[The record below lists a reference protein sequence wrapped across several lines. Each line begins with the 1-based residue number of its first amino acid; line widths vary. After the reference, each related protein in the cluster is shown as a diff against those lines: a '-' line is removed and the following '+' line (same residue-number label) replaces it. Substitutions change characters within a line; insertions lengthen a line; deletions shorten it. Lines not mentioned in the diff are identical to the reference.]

1 MRRAVVARP
10 GVVDV
15 VDAPIPAITEN
26 QVLVRVLRFSPYG
39 TDIEIAAAREPRY
52 LRNSYP
58 IGFGVDFAGV
68 VEQVG
73 AAVERWSVGERV
85 TATGLPACG
94 TCRMCLAGRANLC
107 RGFIAGEF
115 PRQEV
120 AQEYIAVD
128 ASHLTRIPLGVDLD
142 DAAMLSGVMT
152 AVNGF
157 DLVRTESGEDCVVV
171 GLGAMGL
178 AAVAVA
184 VALGLRVI
192 GLGVGEENRR
202 MARELGCHKVIDV
215 PERNFPIRD
224 LVHEVLPDG
233 PSVVYESTCS
243 DWGIA
248 QSFEVCGYGGR
259 VALLGGGSLPVDG
272 WALIEREL
280 TVVGVRAAPNKE
292 KSLHLLEQASLDLK
306 PTIARRITLEE
317 LPVVFDGWI
326 NRTPD
331 RVRGRVMVDVS
342 NG

>member
-1 MRRAVVARP
+1 MRRAVIARP

-15 VDAPIPAITEN
+15 VDAPVPSITDS
-26 QVLVRVLRFSPYG
+26 QVLVRIVRFSPYG

-52 LRNSYP
+52 LRSSYP

-68 VEQVG
+68 VERVG
-73 AAVERWSVGERV
+73 AAVENWTVGDRV
-85 TATGLPACG
+85 TATGLPTCG
-94 TCRMCLAGRANLC
+94 KCRMCLAGRTNLC

-120 AQEYIAVD
+120 AQEYIAVE
-128 ASHLTRIPLGVDLD
+128 AAHLTRIPDGVDLD

-157 DLVRTESGEDCVVV
+157 DLVRTEKDEDCVVI

-184 VALGLRVI
+184 VALGCRVV
-192 GLGVGEENRR
+192 GVGVGEENRR
-202 MARELGCHKVIDV
+202 MARELGCHEIVDV

-224 LVHEVLPDG
+224 AVHELLPDG

-248 QSFEVCGYGGR
+248 QSFAVCGYGGR
-259 VALLGGGSLPVDG
+259 VALLGGGEVPVDG

-280 TVVGVRAAPNKE
+280 TVVGVRAAPNKD
-292 KSLHLLEQASLDLK
+292 KSLQLLAQGSVDLK

-317 LPVVFDGWI
+317 LPEVFDGWI

-331 RVRGRVMVDVS
+331 RVRGRVMVDVA

>member
-1 MRRAVVARP
+1 
-10 GVVDV
+10 
-15 VDAPIPAITEN
+15 
-26 QVLVRVLRFSPYG
+26 
-39 TDIEIAAAREPRY
+39 
-52 LRNSYP
+52 
-58 IGFGVDFAGV
+58 
-68 VEQVG
+68 
-73 AAVERWSVGERV
+73 
-85 TATGLPACG
+85 
-94 TCRMCLAGRANLC
+94 
-107 RGFIAGEF
+107 
-115 PRQEV
+115 
-120 AQEYIAVD
+120 
-128 ASHLTRIPLGVDLD
+128 
-142 DAAMLSGVMT
+142 
-152 AVNGF
+152 
-157 DLVRTESGEDCVVV
+157 
-171 GLGAMGL
+171 MGL

-184 VALGLRVI
+184 VALGVRVI
-192 GLGVGEENRR
+192 GVGVGEENRR
-202 MARELGCHKVIDV
+202 MARELGCHEVIDV

-259 VALLGGGSLPVDG
+259 VALLGGGSLPVAG